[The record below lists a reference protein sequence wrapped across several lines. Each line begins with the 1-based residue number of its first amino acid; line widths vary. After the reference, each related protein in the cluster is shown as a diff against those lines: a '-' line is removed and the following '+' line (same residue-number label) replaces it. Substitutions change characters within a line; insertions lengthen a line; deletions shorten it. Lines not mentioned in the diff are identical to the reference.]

1 MTIDYKKKRGGKPV
15 SQKQSHRARRA
26 WEEWNRMV
34 RDQLRRLEYLESR
47 PPVYRPIRYIR
58 WIMLGRR
65 LWVK

>member
-1 MTIDYKKKRGGKPV
+1 M

-58 WIMLGRR
+58 WILLGRR
-65 LWVK
+65 IWGK